1 MLPTLPVVRA
11 YHPGLAS
18 EPRLPSHDCRA
29 GSLGSIRGKTQP
41 SHLPFTVAK
50 PSGAAKPETKTAT
63 VGKKK
68 KNHRNH
74 QATIN
79 DQRFRPHGRLR
90 WVRPSVHSLC
100 VAPCF
105 QDSHQITPKPPLGVC
120 TRQRF
125 VCCVFR
131 PTGSVG
137 QVSSE
142 SASAGLLGGL
152 NGAILPP
159 VATGTTKHL
168 SILP

>member
-1 MLPTLPVVRA
+1 
-11 YHPGLAS
+11 
-18 EPRLPSHDCRA
+18 
-29 GSLGSIRGKTQP
+29 
-41 SHLPFTVAK
+41 
-50 PSGAAKPETKTAT
+50 
-63 VGKKK
+63 
-68 KNHRNH
+68 
-74 QATIN
+74 
-79 DQRFRPHGRLR
+79 
-90 WVRPSVHSLC
+90 VRPSVHSLC

-152 NGAILPP
+152 TGRSCPQLQPELPN
-159 VATGTTKHL
+159 TYL
-168 SILP
+168 SFLESLF